1 MCFLRGRV
9 CGDLTQLNAVRTLA
23 VLAALAS
30 IGTAASAA
38 TPAPTPPVRINI
50 TKAQPKSI
58 LPKVPLHT
66 EYTVEV
72 NKLGQVTKVRSVKP
86 CKDLSFNAKTYG
98 NVLQAFIRTESGGAI
113 SGVYRMSYDY
123 SPVHGGVKRSV
134 NLLQTGGVDANAEGA
149 ALAMERKAARRA
161 ELDAQKQKT
170 TALPDLKDITK
181 STPRPKPTP

>member
-1 MCFLRGRV
+1 MCFLWGRV
-9 CGDLTQLNAVRTLA
+9 RGDLTQLSAVRTF
-23 VLAALAS
+23 AALVALACF
-30 IGTAASAA
+30 GTAASAA

-58 LPKVPLHT
+58 LPKVALHT

-86 CKDLSFNAKTYG
+86 CKDLSFNAKT
-98 NVLQAFIRTESGGAI
+98 
-113 SGVYRMSYDY
+113 
-123 SPVHGGVKRSV
+123 HGGVKRSV

-170 TALPDLKDITK
+170 TVLPDLKDITK
-181 STPRPKPTP
+181 STPRPKPTS